1 MGGCK
6 KCPFIYKLFQRIRGF
21 QKPLHL
27 GFDFRKAAIGGLGFR
42 CKRKIP
48 VLFHLGRAFPHGK
61 GKGLGNSAP
70 LKGRDL
76 FQLIFGYIPPHI
88 QQFPDTFRRLL
99 PSDKG
104 GMQIPDSVPRGNANA
119 LRVIPDGVILILN
132 DQPRTI
138 GAVASL
144 QEIGIV
150 RLVFHEVGTYDF
162 SAVTVIEAHAQ
173 GFVNDLLG
181 KLQLREK
188 GLLRFLRYRK
198 AAVQEGNLF
207 LHTGQ
212 RRFFNYA

>member
-1 MGGCK
+1 MQFLNGASGGDANT
-6 KCPFIYKLFQRIRGF
+6 LRI
-21 QKPLHL
+21 
-27 GFDFRKAAIGGLGFR
+27 
-42 CKRKIP
+42 
-48 VLFHLGRAFPHGK
+48 
-61 GKGLGNSAP
+61 
-70 LKGRDL
+70 
-76 FQLIFGYIPPHI
+76 
-88 QQFPDTFRRLL
+88 
-99 PSDKG
+99 
-104 GMQIPDSVPRGNANA
+104 IPDSVF
-119 LRVIPDGVILILN
+119 LILN
-132 DQPRTI
+132 DQPRAI
-138 GAVASL
+138 GAIASL